1 MTRSLW
7 LVPLVA
13 LLSTGC
19 VATVPVKKDDAFAYA
34 VEAVQK
40 ESYAAGAGAAW
51 NFLDASDTDDPRHDR
66 GLRLLARSAEGLG
79 LSWASGMVYREIAQ
93 SRRNM
98 ELVPDALKG
107 LERIVSAGVHDRD
120 SLVTSF
126 VAAEEFGFLPADSQ
140 AFVDFHKGL
149 DLTRRGA
156 DDWADVHFGKLPPGS
171 VFADEADYVRAI
183 RLVAEG
189 DYSRAIDQLEELRG
203 QEGLDPRLMQDVE
216 RTLARLAFEEQRF
229 DDALVHF
236 ETLREQAPDDPE
248 ILLEMAWT
256 HYYLG
261 DSRKTL
267 GLLIAL
273 DAPVHHDYISP
284 ERFLLEAL
292 ALRRL
297 CQFGAAREAA
307 TRLEQRYAASLDAL
321 RGGALP
327 GDIPEMRAGA
337 RLRGRSHANARFMD
351 QLARERASLA
361 GLRLEPGLHAYL
373 DGLYAKGVDEAARRE
388 EELIDR
394 DLEDLTEELLA
405 SREGVRLIVHELG
418 VSLLR
423 GRRRPVGPVE
433 KEAVTVPITGDRV
446 FFPFSGEY
454 WTDELDD
461 LVVIAEDRCID

>member
-1 MTRSLW
+1 MA
-7 LVPLVA
+7 PLAA
-13 LLSTGC
+13 LLISGC

-34 VEAVQK
+34 VEAVQT

-66 GLRLLARSAEGLG
+66 GLRLLARSTEGLG
-79 LSWASGMVYREIAQ
+79 LSWASGMIYRDIAQ

-107 LERIVSAGVHDRD
+107 LERIVSGGVHDRD
-120 SLVTSF
+120 TLVTSF
-126 VAAEEFGFLPADSQ
+126 VASEEFGFLPADSQ

-149 DLTRRGA
+149 DLARRGA
-156 DDWADVHFGKLPPGS
+156 DDWANVQFAKLPPGS
-171 VFADEADYVRAI
+171 AYADEADYVRAVL
-183 RLVAEG
+183 RVAEG
-189 DYSRAIDQLEELRG
+189 DYGTAIDQLQELRFR
-203 QEGLDPRLMQDVE
+203 EGLAPRLLQDVE

-229 DDALVHF
+229 EDALVHF
-236 ETLREQAPDDPE
+236 ETLRERAPDDPE

-284 ERFLLEAL
+284 ERYLLEAL

-307 TRLEQRYAASLDAL
+307 TRLEQRYAESLEAL

-327 GDIPEMRAGA
+327 GDIAELRAGA
-337 RLRGRSHANARFMD
+337 RLRGRSHENGRFLD
-351 QLARERASLA
+351 QLAREKASLPS
-361 GLRLEPGLHAYL
+361 LRLEPGLLIYL
-373 DGLYAKGVDEAARRE
+373 SGLYARGVDEASRRE
-388 EELIDR
+388 EELIGR

-433 KEAVTVPITGDRV
+433 QAAVTVPITGDRV
-446 FFPFSGEY
+446 LFPFSGEY